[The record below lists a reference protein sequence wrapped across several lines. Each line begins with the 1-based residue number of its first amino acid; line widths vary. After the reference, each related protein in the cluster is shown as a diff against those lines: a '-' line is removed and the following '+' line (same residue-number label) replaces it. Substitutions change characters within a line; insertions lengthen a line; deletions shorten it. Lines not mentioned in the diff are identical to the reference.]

1 MVDMSFSPEAFSDS
15 FPGFS
20 PGQGGG
26 DAPSTPSEN
35 FDLQSA
41 IDAGA
46 AAAAAA
52 AAEAEAYARA
62 GSDTALNDYLTA
74 RAAQKQYD
82 IEPEEAVRSFA
93 DTEDLGKGGIFSNI
107 KGFLTGKVADAKAN
121 PIPTI
126 ARTASS
132 LVLGSGPL
140 GILATGVGRAFWD
153 MMTFDRTGAML
164 EKGMTMDEVNKQY
177 AQEQA
182 DYISDAE
189 ANVDGPYIPPA
200 ATATQTQ
207 SQSSIPP
214 AANPYLSSPNQYN
227 VGGLDIQYPT
237 RNSQNIIAPTDY
249 LTAAA
254 TPLDYANV
262 IAPPGTPYYRTMAAG
277 GYVDRP
283 LYPSPRITGR

>member
-52 AAEAEAYARA
+52 EAEAYARA
-62 GSDTALNDYLTA
+62 GSDTALNDYLTG
-74 RAAQKQYD
+74 RAAQQQYD

-93 DTEDLGKGGIFSNI
+93 DTEDIGKGGIFSNI
-107 KGFLTGKVADAKAN
+107 KGFLTGKVADVKAN

-153 MMTFDRTGAML
+153 MMTFGRTGAML
-164 EKGMTMDEVNKQY
+164 EKGMTMDEINKQY

-214 AANPYLSSPNQYN
+214 RRTPTLAALTSTTWGAWIFSIPLVTPRTSSP
-227 VGGLDIQYPT
+227 
-237 RNSQNIIAPTDY
+237 R
-249 LTAAA
+249 
-254 TPLDYANV
+254 
-262 IAPPGTPYYRTMAAG
+262 RT
-277 GYVDRP
+277 
-283 LYPSPRITGR
+283 T